1 MSLASIQEE
10 TIQIDGLEVHYKI
23 AGQPFDSAQGKAVLV
38 LHGWGGSSD
47 SWKAVQVQLAQHG
60 YRVIVPDLPGFGKTL
75 APRSVWGLQE
85 YLSFV
90 HEFAEKL
97 SLRSFFLIGH
107 SFGGRIAVKFA
118 AQYPDLLYGLV
129 LADSAGIPG
138 RPNFKTKLIRRFV
151 KIGKIVL
158 SPRIFSWMRELAKGL
173 LYTLLRN
180 SDYAKAKGIMRETMK
195 EILKEN
201 ISSSLPSIKTPT
213 FIIWGEKDRMT
224 PLENA
229 YVFQKNIPN
238 AQLKVF
244 PGVGH
249 SPHLKIPEECASVI
263 ADFFKKNI

>member
-1 MSLASIQEE
+1 MNSCQERIIE
-10 TIQIDGLEVHYKI
+10 IDGLKVNYKI
-23 AGQPFDSAQGKAVLV
+23 AGEGTPVLV

-47 SWKAVQVQLAQHG
+47 SWKAVQVGLAQHG
-60 YRVIVPDLPGFGKTL
+60 YLVIVPDLPGFGKTL
-75 APRSVWGLQE
+75 APRSIWGLQD

-90 HEFAEKL
+90 HKLAEKL

-118 AQYPDLLYGLV
+118 VQYPHLLYGLV

-138 RPNFKTKLIRRFV
+138 RPSFTTKLIRRFV

-158 SPRIFSWMRELAKGL
+158 SLRIFSWMREFAKGL
-173 LYTLLRN
+173 LYILLRN
-180 SDYAKAKGIMRETMK
+180 SDYVKAKGIMRETMK

-201 ISSSLPSIKTPT
+201 ISPSLPFIITPT
-213 FIIWGEKDRMT
+213 FIVWGENDRMT

-229 YVFQKNIPN
+229 YVFQKSIPN

-249 SPHLKIPEECASVI
+249 SLHLKIPEECASVI
-263 ADFFKKNI
+263 ADFFKKNV